1 MKYIID
7 QNGNKIDFDAAV
19 SLMDDNIREELH
31 SEIAP
36 CTDQEFYDAYCERH
50 KEVYEED
57 FRVM

>member
-7 QNGNKIDFDAAV
+7 QNGNKIDYEAAV
-19 SLMDDNIREELH
+19 SLMDDNICEELH
-31 SEIAP
+31 GEIAP

-50 KEVYEED
+50 KEVYEEE

>member
-7 QNGNKIDFDAAV
+7 QNGNKIDFDAAT
-19 SLMDDNIREELH
+19 SLIDDNICEELH
-31 SEIAP
+31 GEIAP

-50 KEVYEED
+50 KKTYGEE

>member
-7 QNGNKIDFDAAV
+7 QNGNKINYEAAV

-31 SEIAP
+31 GEIAP

-50 KEVYEED
+50 KEVYEEE

>member
-7 QNGNKIDFDAAV
+7 QNGNKIDYEAAV
-19 SLMDDNIREELH
+19 SLMDDNICEELH
-31 SEIAP
+31 GEIAP

-50 KEVYEED
+50 KEVYKEE

>member
-31 SEIAP
+31 GEIAP
-36 CTDQEFYDAYCERH
+36 CTDQEFYDAYYERH
-50 KEVYEED
+50 KETYGEE

>member
-19 SLMDDNIREELH
+19 SLMDDNICEELH
-31 SEIAP
+31 GEITP

-50 KEVYEED
+50 KEVYEEE

>member
-19 SLMDDNIREELH
+19 SLMDDNICEELH
-31 SEIAP
+31 GEIAP

-50 KEVYEED
+50 KEVYEEE
-57 FRVM
+57 FKVM

>member
-7 QNGNKIDFDAAV
+7 QNGNKIDYEAAV
-19 SLMDDNIREELH
+19 SLMDDNICEELH
-31 SEIAP
+31 GEITP

-50 KEVYEED
+50 KEVYEEE